1 MVKRLEFLQESLK
14 NLKTVGSVAR
24 SSSFLCDSMI
34 SYINFDQAQTIV
46 ELGAGDGVITRQL
59 LRNMRPD
66 ARLITFEVNEKFCS
80 ILRNIDDPRLI
91 LIDDS
96 AEKLKDYLLELKI
109 DHIDYVIS
117 ALPFTMLPK
126 PLGFNVVGQC
136 YDQLKNGGLF
146 VQMHYSL
153 FTKKLYK
160 TIFGNVGVRFVP
172 LNLPPA
178 FVMVSEKL

>member
-24 SSSFLCDSMI
+24 SSSFLCESMI
-34 SYINFDQAQTIV
+34 SYINFSEAQTIV

-66 ARLITFEVNEKFCS
+66 AKLITFEVNEKFCS

-96 AEKLKDYLLELKI
+96 AEKLKEYLTELGLE
-109 DHIDYVIS
+109 HIDYVIS
-117 ALPFTMLPK
+117 AIPFTVLPK
-126 PLGFNVVGQC
+126 PIGFNVVGQC
-136 YDQLKNGGLF
+136 YDRLKNGGLF

-153 FTKKLYK
+153 LTTKLYK
-160 TIFGNVGVRFVP
+160 TIFGNVGIRFVP

-178 FVMVSEKL
+178 FVMVSEKV